1 MSIKGPQHFNWSSDE
16 LLTSLTGRLTGR
28 DPSKAKPKYSTRWC
42 DTFAFLAVVKM
53 SCYNCHQ
60 NGARRCTRCLHVTY
74 CSRECQTQHWSRHRE
89 NCIPSQFSLSA
100 LFDACRMDVFPIPC
114 VKCDYGFDNMQLFH
128 GDVMTP
134 EGLSAETILLGLY
147 QVIWKD
153 IGNDEYDGGAHYP
166 VLNSIGASKRMILKA
181 YERNAL
187 DEFLHKY
194 INSVLARVGERGTSH
209 YCIAWLQNKLV
220 IGPTRLLLSDEVG
233 LTGAQIKRM
242 RNEIHQRYYGFVN

>member
-1 MSIKGPQHFNWSSDE
+1 
-16 LLTSLTGRLTGR
+16 
-28 DPSKAKPKYSTRWC
+28 
-42 DTFAFLAVVKM
+42 M

-100 LFDACRMDVFPIPC
+100 LFDACRMDVFPIPA
-114 VKCDYGFDNMQLFH
+114 VRCDYGFDNMQLFH

-134 EGLSAETILLGLY
+134 KGLSAETILLGLY

-166 VLNSIGASKRMILKA
+166 VLNSIGASKRMILEA

-194 INSVLARVGERGTSH
+194 INSVLARVGERGTPH